1 MKGQAD
7 NITMSGGG
15 LYSLATLGAK
25 HVIDKTIPRV
35 LDALAGARA
44 PAAAPFTFSDMGCAD
59 GGTSLELW
67 RSVIGHLRR
76 STTDDIQ
83 VIYADQP
90 RNDFNALASITHD
103 LTDFKSWLGE
113 FQNVF
118 ALQSGASFYTAIT
131 PASTLDLGFSATAM
145 H

>member
-35 LDALAGARA
+35 LDALGES
-44 PAAAPFTFSDMGCAD
+44 AAIKSDQTHFTFSDMGCAD

-67 RSVIGHLRR
+67 RSVIGHLRQ
-76 STTDDIQ
+76 STTSDIQ

-90 RNDFNALASITHD
+90 RNAVSYTH
-103 LTDFKSWLGE
+103 LTLPTICS
-113 FQNVF
+113 V
-118 ALQSGASFYTAIT
+118 
-131 PASTLDLGFSATAM
+131 
-145 H
+145 